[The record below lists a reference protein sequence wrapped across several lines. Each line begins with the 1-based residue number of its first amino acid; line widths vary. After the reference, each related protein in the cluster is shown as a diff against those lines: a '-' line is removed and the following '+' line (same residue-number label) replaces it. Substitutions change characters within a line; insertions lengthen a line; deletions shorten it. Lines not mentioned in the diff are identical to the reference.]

1 MIFELAEIR
10 VKAGSE
16 QQFLVAVAEAAPLF
30 QRARGCRSMRV
41 QRSIEQ
47 PDMFTLV
54 VGWDSVE
61 DHMVHFRN
69 SDDFQEWRRLAGP
82 HFAEPPKVQHVST
95 VYEGF

>member
-10 VKAGSE
+10 VKAGAE
-16 QQFLVAVAEAAPLF
+16 QQFLEALAQAAPLF

-41 QRSIEQ
+41 QRSIEH

-54 VGWDSVE
+54 VGWDTVE

-69 SDDFQEWRRLAGP
+69 SEDFQEWRRLVGL
-82 HFAEPPKVQHVST
+82 HFAEPPKVQHASDVFK
-95 VYEGF
+95 GF